1 MRSSLGR
8 EYGGFFDVNVDV
20 VNDSGDRGFIAV
32 GAAMLYS
39 CNIIIVGFFFLLGLR
54 GWGCDKGGGEE
65 GGEREK
71 SRREILVTIAT
82 HPALTPV
89 APPKPPSLFPP
100 PCLLVFIVPNHSL
113 RALDRILEL

>member
-39 CNIIIVGFFFLLGLR
+39 CNIIIVGFFFC
-54 GWGCDKGGGEE
+54 WGYVGGDVIRAEGRKGEKGRSQGG
-65 GGEREK
+65 RY
-71 SRREILVTIAT
+71 
-82 HPALTPV
+82 
-89 APPKPPSLFPP
+89 
-100 PCLLVFIVPNHSL
+100 
-113 RALDRILEL
+113 